1 MKKEKLKNAWPV
13 QLLAWYRSQ
22 GRTLPWRENKDP
34 YRIWVSEV
42 MLQQTRVEAVKDYYA
57 RWMRRFPSMGELAA
71 ADETEV
77 LKYWQGLGYYS
88 RARNLLKGVR
98 EVQAAYNG
106 ELPKE
111 REEILRVP
119 GIGDYTAG
127 AILSIAYDQPQAA
140 IDGNVLRV
148 FSRIY
153 ALADDVGKASV
164 KKRIADLVLEVMPRD
179 CPGDFNQALMD
190 LGAVICI
197 PKAPRCES
205 CPVVECCEGCR
216 QGLQRQLPLKKAK
229 KAPLPVA
236 VAVAALR
243 NRAGEFLLH
252 CRAKQGIL
260 AGMWEFPAAEGVDWA
275 AAQAALEARLSA
287 WGFKV
292 ELAQEVQKLTHTF
305 SHRQWQMTVYAT
317 ETVERK
323 ELAAKSLCW
332 RKMSDWQQVI
342 WAGPHAKIA
351 QEIRESEGI

>member
-1 MKKEKLKNAWPV
+1 MKEKKLKQAWPA
-13 QLLAWYRSQ
+13 QLLDWYRSE

-34 YRIWVSEV
+34 YRIWVSEI

-57 RWMRRFPSMGELAA
+57 RWMQRFPNMGELAA

-77 LKYWQGLGYYS
+77 LQYWQGLGYYS
-88 RARNLLKGVR
+88 RARNLLQGVR
-98 EVQAAYNG
+98 EVQNAYNG
-106 ELPKE
+106 ELPRK

-153 ALADDVGKASV
+153 ALADDIGKAGA
-164 KKRIADLVLEVMPRD
+164 KKRIAALVLEVMPRD

-197 PKAPRCES
+197 PKAPRCEF
-205 CPVVECCEGCR
+205 CPIADDCEAYR
-216 QGLQRQLPLKKAK
+216 QGRQRQLPLKKTK
-229 KAPLPVA
+229 KAALPVA

-252 CRAKQGIL
+252 CRARQGLL
-260 AGMWEFPAAEGVDWA
+260 AGMWEFPAAEGDDQR
-275 AAQAALEARLSA
+275 AAQAALKERLSE
-287 WGFKV
+287 WGFEV
-292 ELAQEVQKLTHTF
+292 ELAQELQTLTHTF
-305 SHRQWQMTVYAT
+305 SHRQWQMTLYAT
-317 ETVERK
+317 EAVGRK
-323 ELAAKSLCW
+323 ELAAKSLGW
-332 RKMSDWQQVI
+332 YKMSDWQQVI

-351 QEIRESEGI
+351 QEIRANEGI